1 MSTQRSTLIIPVETQ
16 VRELDAKLL
25 LACVAAERGFP
36 VVFGS
41 RAFVHHAMAS
51 FPKGLYL
58 AKSMRKMSERM
69 FDIISKLGHEIAA
82 WDEEGLVRFPDR
94 FYYQRRLSA
103 KALRNVKILFAWG
116 TDDARSFRA
125 FEGYHGCP
133 IHVTGNPR
141 VDLMRP
147 EIRGFFAAEAEALRV
162 RYGDFVLVN
171 TNFSGLNHFHD
182 GLSELKWS
190 LEPKDGEVTNSFMA
204 GRAAFRS
211 TILRHFEQMIPALSA
226 VLPDFKIV
234 LRPHPSENHQ
244 LWKDVSKGL
253 GNVEVVNEGNVHPWL
268 IASKALVHN
277 GCTTAVEAA
286 ILGIPSVVYQPVT
299 DDTYDMV
306 LPNSL
311 SHRACDLK
319 DVQKT
324 VRSIVDGE
332 IGARDDPEVRRILV
346 RHVAALDGRLAA
358 DRVIDVLEEAGYLSR
373 LPERA
378 SWPRRL
384 EARVHLTGRTL
395 VKRINRYRPG
405 HRNNL
410 DFHSHRFPGVTTA
423 DLREKIGQFAGLL
436 GRFSGLRVGRISEHI
451 FTISK

>member
-1 MSTQRSTLIIPVETQ
+1 MSAERSTLIIPVESQ

-36 VVFGS
+36 VVMGS
-41 RAFVHHAMAS
+41 RAFLHHEMAS
-51 FPKGLYL
+51 FPKGLYM
-58 AKSMRKMSERM
+58 AKSMRKMSDRM
-69 FDIISKLGHEIAA
+69 FDIIPKLGHEIVA

-103 KALRNVKILFAWG
+103 RALRNVKILFAWG
-116 TDDARSFRA
+116 DDNARSLRA

-133 IHVTGNPR
+133 IHATGNPR
-141 VDLMRP
+141 MDLTRP
-147 EIRGFFAAEAEALRV
+147 EIRGFFDAEAEALRA
-162 RYGDFVLVN
+162 RYGDFVLIN

-182 GLSELKWS
+182 ALSELKRS
-190 LEPKDGEVTNSFMA
+190 LEPRDGAVKDPFMA
-204 GRAAFRS
+204 GRAAFRKA
-211 TILRHFEQMIPALSA
+211 ILGHFEKMIPALSE
-226 VLPDFKIV
+226 VLPDFKVV
-234 LRPHPSENHQ
+234 LRPHPSESHQ

-253 GNVEVVNEGNVHPWL
+253 DNVEVVNESNVCPWL
-268 IASKALVHN
+268 ITAKALVHN
-277 GCTTAVEAA
+277 GCTTAVEAT
-286 ILGIPSVVYQPVT
+286 ILGTPAVAFQPIT
-299 DDTYDMV
+299 DGTYDML

-332 IGARDDPEVRRILV
+332 IGVRNDPEVGEILA

-358 DRVIDVLEEAGYLSR
+358 DRMIDVLEEEGYLNR

-378 SWPRRL
+378 SWPREL
-384 EARVHLTGRTL
+384 EARAHLAGRTM

-410 DFHSHRFPGVTTA
+410 DFHHHRFPGVTTA
-423 DLREKIGQFAGLL
+423 ELREKIDRYGRLL
-436 GRFSGLRVGRISEHI
+436 GRFRGLRVGRISEHT

>member
-1 MSTQRSTLIIPVETQ
+1 MSTQRSTFIIPVESQ

-36 VVFGS
+36 VVIGS

-69 FDIISKLGHEIAA
+69 FDIIPKLGHEIAA

-116 TDDARSFRA
+116 DDDARSFRA
-125 FEGYHGCP
+125 FGGYHGCP

-147 EIRGFFAAEAEALRV
+147 EIRGFFAAEAEALRA

-182 GLSELKWS
+182 GLSELKWN
-190 LEPKDGEVTNSFMA
+190 LEPKDGEVKDPFMA
-204 GRAAFRS
+204 GRAAFRN
-211 TILRHFEQMIPALSA
+211 TILGHFEQMIPALSEA
-226 VLPDFKIV
+226 LPDFKIV

-244 LWKDVSKGL
+244 LWKEVSKGL
-253 GNVEVVNEGNVHPWL
+253 ENVDVVNEGNVHPWL
-268 IASKALVHN
+268 IASRALVHN

-286 ILGIPSVVYQPVT
+286 ILGTPSVAFQPVT
-299 DDTYDMV
+299 DDTYDMI

-319 DVQKT
+319 DVRKT

-332 IGARDDPEVRRILV
+332 IGVRDDPEVRGILA

-373 LPERA
+373 LPEPP

-384 EARVHLTGRTL
+384 EARAHLAGRTL

-410 DFHSHRFPGVTTA
+410 DFHRHRFPGVTTA
-423 DLREKIGQFAGLL
+423 DLREKIGQFEGLL

>member
-1 MSTQRSTLIIPVETQ
+1 M
-16 VRELDAKLL
+16 RELDAKLL

-36 VVFGS
+36 VVIGS

-51 FPKGLYL
+51 FPRGLYL
-58 AKSMRKMSERM
+58 AKSMRTMSDRM
-69 FDIISKLGHEIAA
+69 FDIIPKLGHEIVA

-94 FYYQRRLSA
+94 FYYHRRLSA

-116 TDDARSFRA
+116 PDNARSFRG

-147 EIRGFFAAEAEALRV
+147 EMREFFTADAEALRA

-182 GLSELKWS
+182 CLSELKWN
-190 LEPKDGEVTNSFMA
+190 LGPADGKPRDPFMV
-204 GRAAFRS
+204 GRATFRNA
-211 TILRHFEQMIPALSA
+211 ILGHFKQMIPALSEA
-226 VLPDFKIV
+226 LPDCKIV
-234 LRPHPSENHQ
+234 VRPHPSESHQ
-244 LWKDVSKGL
+244 LWKDVSNGL

-268 IASKALVHN
+268 IASKVLVHN

-286 ILGIPSVVYQPVT
+286 ILGTPAVAFQPVT
-299 DDTYDMV
+299 DDTYDMI

-332 IGARDDPEVRRILV
+332 IGVRDDPEVRAILAQ
-346 RHVAALDGRLAA
+346 HVAALDGRLAS
-358 DRVIDVLEEAGYLSR
+358 DRVTDVLVDAGYLDR
-373 LPERA
+373 LPERP
-378 SWPRRL
+378 SWSRRL
-384 EARVHLTGRTL
+384 EARIHLAGRTL
-395 VKRINRYRPG
+395 VKRINWRRTE

-410 DFHSHRFPGVTTA
+410 GFHEHRFPGVTTE
-423 DLREKIGQFAGLL
+423 DLRQKIGRFECLL
-436 GRFSGLRVGRISEHI
+436 GRFQGLRVGRISEHI
-451 FTISK
+451 FTISR